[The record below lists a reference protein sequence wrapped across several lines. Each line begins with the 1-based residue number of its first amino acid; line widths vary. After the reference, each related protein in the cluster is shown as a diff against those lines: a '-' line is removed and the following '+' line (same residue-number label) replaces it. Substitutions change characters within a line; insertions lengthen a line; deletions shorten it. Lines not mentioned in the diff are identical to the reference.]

1 MLNIL
6 ITDDERGII
15 QLIKNLIDPLVVDVR
30 VVGEAANGTEA
41 YQKIEQLHPDV
52 VITDIRMPGMSGL
65 QLIEKVNREYPE
77 IAFIII
83 SGYPEFEYA
92 QTALKFGTSDYLL
105 KPIKKAELNGALLRL
120 ARKKDDAAVEKTQFH
135 HMEKQLAVNTRLLR
149 KNALQDICSGKQER
163 IESALRIFQQEE
175 AFPSAP
181 GGWRCIG
188 RVLLDDPTKGGTEFS
203 QEIIEALLQKIARAL
218 SQDSLDVETA
228 CVRSTGVLYLSCSKE
243 QGRPEQKCCELD
255 RLLSNDSYKYE
266 FFSITVAF
274 GATVERV
281 QDLPES
287 WDTAVAAGRSRIDLG
302 SGRSLYY
309 PLLPERVKKLA
320 EPISVNTLQQIRRHL
335 ANLEE
340 KDVCD
345 LIRQLFLDW
354 RSGAL
359 AASVLYTLGCEII
372 LFIRQELQ
380 NVMPDFEATTETEQS
395 LTRLDLCSTAVM
407 LRDVCIDY
415 ASALMKSCLEQ
426 RASRESRPVRI
437 ARQFMEEH
445 FDQPIT
451 LEQLAKLSFLNPV
464 YFSTIFKKETGVSFT
479 AYLIK
484 LRMDKACELLK
495 TGSVTVAE
503 AAEQVGYQDI
513 RYFSR
518 LFTKCI
524 GIKPKQY
531 QKFYS

>member
-15 QLIKNLIDPLVVDVR
+15 QLIKNLIDPSVVNVC

-41 YQKIEQLHPDV
+41 YQKIEQLRPDV

-65 QLIEKVNREYPE
+65 QLIEKVNRKYPE
-77 IAFIII
+77 TAFIII
-83 SGYPEFEYA
+83 SGYSEFEYA

-120 ARKKDDAAVEKTQFH
+120 ACKKDVAAEEKTQLH
-135 HMEKQLAVNTRLLR
+135 HMEKQLYVNTRLLR
-149 KNALQDICSGKQER
+149 KNALQDLCSGKQER
-163 IESALRIFQQEE
+163 IQSVLHIFEQEE

-188 RVLLDDPTKGGTEFS
+188 RVLLDDPTKGGIEFS
-203 QEIIEALLQKIARAL
+203 QEIVEALLQKIARAL
-218 SQDSLDVETA
+218 AQDSLDVETA
-228 CVRSTGVLYLSCSKE
+228 CVRSTGVVYLSCTKE
-243 QGRPEQKCCELD
+243 QGGPEQKCGELD

-274 GATVERV
+274 GRAVERV

-287 WDTAVAAGRSRIDLG
+287 WDTAVSAGRSRIDLG

-309 PLLPERVKKLA
+309 PLLPERVKKPA
-320 EPISVNTLQQIRRHL
+320 EPISANTLLQIRRHM

-340 KDVCD
+340 KEVCD

-354 RSGAL
+354 RNGAL

-372 LFIRQELQ
+372 LFIHQELQ
-380 NVMPDFEATTETEQS
+380 NVIPDFEAAETEQS

-415 ASALMKSCLEQ
+415 ASNLIKCCLEQ

-437 ARQFMEEH
+437 ARQFIEEH

-479 AYLIK
+479 TYLIK

-513 RYFSR
+513 RYFSKV
-518 LFTKCI
+518 FTKCI
-524 GIKPKQY
+524 GIRPKQY